1 MDLLAS
7 YLVLPGTL
15 PQTLL
20 EELLRRI
27 ARMISNEMTPTS
39 TDNLYS
45 LATHHANN
53 ASKET
58 NISTIGQV
66 QVQTEQAVLPIENE
80 KGSQMN
86 VVA

>member
-1 MDLLAS
+1 MGLLAS
-7 YLVLPGTL
+7 SLGLPGTL

-27 ARMISNEMTPTS
+27 ARMISNQMEPSMVE
-39 TDNLYS
+39 NLYS
-45 LATHHANN
+45 LATHHLEATG
-53 ASKET
+53 ET
-58 NISTIGQV
+58 NISSVGQV
-66 QVQTEQAVLPIENE
+66 QVQTEQAVRPVENE